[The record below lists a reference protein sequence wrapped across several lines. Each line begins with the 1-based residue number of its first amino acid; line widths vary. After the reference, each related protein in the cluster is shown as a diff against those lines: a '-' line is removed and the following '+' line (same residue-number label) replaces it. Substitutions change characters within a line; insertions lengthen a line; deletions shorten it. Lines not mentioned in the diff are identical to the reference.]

1 MRLVRVLVSEAHRE
15 EWLDAL
21 DERGIDYVVTAEDS
35 NGDGAVLVEF
45 PLPTPAVEVVMDDLR
60 DAGLDEDYTVVTSAE
75 TATTRNFAELEE
87 RFAEEGDTIDRAE
100 IRARADGMTPDPR
113 TYYGLTLISAVVATA
128 GLLLDS
134 PAIVVGA
141 MVIAPQVGAA
151 LTASTG
157 TVLNDREM
165 ITTGF
170 RALVVGLVVAVLGAA
185 VFGWLIRVTSV
196 VPASLDVD
204 TVTQV
209 THRISP
215 GMLTV
220 VVGAGAGGAAAFGL
234 ATAFPISIVGV
245 MIAAALIPAAA
256 AVGVGIAWG
265 IPSVA
270 LGAFVLLA
278 VNAALVTLA
287 AIGVLW
293 WIGYRPADW
302 TELTLRERFSP
313 EFSSPLVLLAAL
325 VVLLTGLGVVIG
337 GEVAFENEVNRGV
350 EEVLAEDAYNRVEL
364 VDVQTRFADGD
375 LSTGDRQVSVVLS
388 RPADEAYPGLPTAL
402 AARIEERTGTAVVVE
417 TEYRE
422 RASTRS

>member
-15 EWLDAL
+15 DWLDAL
-21 DERGIDYVVTAEDS
+21 DDRGIDYVVTSDAS
-35 NGDGAVLVEF
+35 NGGEAVLVEF
-45 PLPTPAVEVVMDDLR
+45 PLPTPAVEAVMDELR
-60 DAGLDEDYTVVTSAE
+60 EAGLGEDYTVITSAE
-75 TATTRNFAELEE
+75 TVTTANFAELEE
-87 RFAEEGDTIDRAE
+87 RFADEDDSIDRAE
-100 IRARADGMTPDPR
+100 IRTRADGMTPDSR
-113 TYYGLTLISAVVATA
+113 TYYGMTLISAIVATA

-165 ITTGF
+165 IARGF
-170 RALVVGLVVAVLGAA
+170 RALVAGLVVAILGAA
-185 VFGWLIRVTSV
+185 AFGWLVRTTSI
-196 VPASLDVD
+196 VPATLNVT

-270 LGAFVLLA
+270 LGAFVLLI

-287 AIGVLW
+287 AIAVLW
-293 WIGYRPADW
+293 WLGYRPADW
-302 TELTLRERFSP
+302 TDRPLRKRTLPAFGP
-313 EFSSPLVLLAAL
+313 PLVLLT
-325 VVLLTGLGVVIG
+325 VLLCLLAGSGAVIA
-337 GEVAFENEVNRGV
+337 GEIAFENEVNRGV
-350 EEVLAEDAYNRVEL
+350 EEVLAQDAYDRVEL

-375 LSTGDRQVSVVLS
+375 LSSGDRRISVVLS
-388 RPADEAYPGLPTAL
+388 RPADVAYPDLPTAL
-402 AARIEERTGTAVVVE
+402 AARIEERTGTAVAVE
-417 TEYRE
+417 IEYRE
-422 RASTRS
+422 TVSAGT

>member
-1 MRLVRVLVSEAHRE
+1 MRVVRVLVSEAHRE

-21 DERGIDYVVTAEDS
+21 DEREIDYVVTAEDS

-87 RFAEEGDTIDRAE
+87 RFADAGDNIDRAE

-170 RALVVGLVVAVLGAA
+170 RALLVGLVVAILGAA
-185 VFGWLIRVTSV
+185 AFGWLIRVTSV

-270 LGAFVLLA
+270 LGAFVLLT

-287 AIGVLW
+287 AIAVLW
-293 WIGYRPADW
+293 GFGYRPADW
-302 TELTLRERFSP
+302 TDRPLRERFSP
-313 EFSSPLVLLAAL
+313 EFGPPIVLLA
-325 VVLLTGLGVVIG
+325 VLLCLLAGSGVVIA

-350 EEVLAEDAYNRVEL
+350 EEVLAEDAYDRVEL

-375 LSTGDRQVSVVLS
+375 LSAGDRRVSVVVS
-388 RPADEAYPGLPTAL
+388 RPADEAYPDLPAAL
-402 AARIEERTGTAVVVE
+402 AARIEERTGTAVAVE
-417 TEYRE
+417 VEYRE
-422 RASTRS
+422 KVSTRA

>member
-21 DERGIDYVVTAEDS
+21 DEREIDYVVTAEDS

-60 DAGLDEDYTVVTSAE
+60 EAGLDEDYTVVTSAE

-87 RFAEEGDTIDRAE
+87 RFAEKGDTIDRAE

-170 RALVVGLVVAVLGAA
+170 RALVVGLAVAVLGAA

-270 LGAFVLLA
+270 LGAFVLLT

-287 AIGVLW
+287 AIVVLW

-302 TELTLRERFSP
+302 AELTLRERFSP
-313 EFSSPLVLLAAL
+313 EFSAPLVLLAAL

-350 EEVLAEDAYNRVEL
+350 EEVLAEDTYDRVEL

-375 LSTGDRQVSVVLS
+375 LSAGDRQVSVVLS
-388 RPADEAYPGLPTAL
+388 RPADEAYPDLPTVL

-417 TEYRE
+417 IEYRE

>member
-113 TYYGLTLISAVVATA
+113 TYYGLTLISAIVATA

-302 TELTLRERFSP
+302 AELTLRERFSP
-313 EFSSPLVLLAAL
+313 EFSAPLVLLAAL

-350 EEVLAEDAYNRVEL
+350 EEVLAEDAYDRVEL

-375 LSTGDRQVSVVLS
+375 LSAGDRQVSVVLS

-417 TEYRE
+417 IEYRE